1 MRICILSFFFF
12 FSCTALAQGSV
23 VTGEFKQ
30 EYRTINLYGNIR
42 KALFVLEKGNVYLL
56 EDRAYFLKL
65 SPLDAK
71 RLGTSHILLIPL
83 FGDKITYKYDIPIS
97 FEILPIPN
105 APDVYYTKKAF
116 YTDEQGKKITLSYPE
131 ELPLSPMEKI
141 KKGIPI
147 YYQEINNRD
156 DFRDIP
162 QWIETL
168 SSTQKVTIINQKNW
182 EGVSKDGKRVGGSK
196 EYKQERLM
204 SELAQEKL
212 SYIRDFLSSIVPL
225 PEKPTQ
231 EDWRKW
237 WQRFQNYSFPLV
249 KHLPVHIE
257 TFQEFIDSYRLYAL
271 DKETQK
277 VYNLAQGTE
286 YYPVPELLVFDVQ
299 NDKVERGRI
308 YSEKQPDA
316 TAFVT
321 FYAQNDTLYTL
332 NSHFVWAKYVPK
344 RVNDSLFYQQIA
356 RAEVAPVANKSYR
369 KASYQDIEY
378 EIVQAYTTAECMYSL
393 VQKIDT
399 KEFQV
404 MTLDTKTGKIE
415 GKIPLNPLLDNP
427 KKLEHHTQDIAT
439 GATDN
444 FVFQLKTEKGVY
456 FLKCNAT
463 KLLEKTLL
471 GKEFEWG
478 TTYLSWGKKQ
488 YYGDMDANDTFD
500 FYSIASPSQK
510 HSVSSPDDIYDTQ
523 IMEQDE
529 ESVVAFYE
537 YYDGFFSGLKMQRLD
552 KDTHALKGESSLLYQ
567 YFPVEELSS
576 VNTPSCLKA
585 FKINGQWHVFF
596 AKEKRYYW
604 VKVK

>member
-1 MRICILSFFFF
+1 MIRYIILTFFFC
-12 FSCTALAQGSV
+12 CTALAQGSM

-30 EYRTINLYGNIR
+30 EYRTMYLYGNIR

-56 EDRAYFLKL
+56 EDSAYFLKL

-83 FGDKITYKYDIPIS
+83 FGDKITYEYDIPIS

-116 YTDEQGKKITLSYPE
+116 YTDKQGRKITLSYPE

-147 YYQEINNRD
+147 YYEEIDNND

-162 QWIETL
+162 QWIEAL
-168 SSTQKVTIINQKNW
+168 SSKQEVTTIDKIVW
-182 EGVSKDGKRVGGSK
+182 HRVDKDGKKVGGYDEFK
-196 EYKQERLM
+196 EQELM

-212 SYIRDFLSSIVPL
+212 SSLSYFLSNIVPL
-225 PEKPTQ
+225 PENPTQ
-231 EDWRKW
+231 EAWRKW

-249 KHLPVHIE
+249 KHLPAHIE
-257 TFQEFIDSYRLYAL
+257 TFHESIDRYRLYAL

-277 VYNLAQGTE
+277 VYSLDERPQ
-286 YYPVPELLVFDVQ
+286 YYSGQELLVFDVQ

-316 TAFVT
+316 TDFET

-356 RAEVAPVANKSYR
+356 SADVAPEPNKSYR
-369 KASYQDIEY
+369 EVYYQDIEY
-378 EIVQAYTTAECMYSL
+378 EIVQCYTTAKCMYFL
-393 VQKIDT
+393 VQKKDT
-399 KEFQV
+399 NEFQV

-463 KLLEKTLL
+463 KLLEKILL
-471 GKEFEWG
+471 GKKFEWG

-510 HSVSSPDDIYDTQ
+510 HSVSSPDDIYDTR

-552 KDTHALKGESSLLYQ
+552 KDTHALKGKSSLLYQ

-596 AKEKRYYW
+596 AKENRYYW

>member
-1 MRICILSFFFF
+1 MIRYIILTFF
-12 FSCTALAQGSV
+12 FSCTALAQELM

-30 EYRTINLYGNIR
+30 EYRTIDLYDNIR
-42 KALFVLEKGNVYLL
+42 RALFILEKGNVYLP

-65 SPLDAK
+65 RPADAK
-71 RLGTSHILLIPL
+71 RLGTSLILLIPL

-105 APDVYYTKKAF
+105 VPDVYYTKKAF
-116 YTDEQGKKITLSYPE
+116 YTDRGGKKVEISYPE

-147 YYQEINNRD
+147 YYREINNND

-162 QWIETL
+162 QWIEAL
-168 SSTQKVTIINQKNW
+168 SSKQEVTTIGTIVW
-182 EGVSKDGKRVGGSK
+182 HRVDKDGKMVGGSE
-196 EYKQERLM
+196 EYKEQELM
-204 SELAQEKL
+204 SQLAQEKL
-212 SYIRDFLSSIVPL
+212 SSLSYLLKSIVPL
-225 PEKPTQ
+225 PKKPTQ

-237 WQRFQNYSFPLV
+237 WQQFQNYSFPLV
-249 KHLPVHIE
+249 KHLPAHIE
-257 TFQEFIDSYRLYAL
+257 TFQKSIDSYRLYAL

-277 VYNLAQGTE
+277 VYSLHERPQ
-286 YYPVPELLVFDVQ
+286 YYSGQELLVFDVQ
-299 NDKVERGRI
+299 NNKVERGHI
-308 YSEKQPDA
+308 YSKEQPDA
-316 TAFVT
+316 TGFET
-321 FYAQNDTLYTL
+321 FYVQRDTLYTL

-344 RVNDSLFYQQIA
+344 RVNNSLFYQQIA
-356 RAEVAPVANKSYR
+356 SADVVPELNKSYR
-369 KASYQDIEY
+369 KASYRDIKY
-378 EIVQAYTTAECMYSL
+378 HIVQTYTTAECMYSL

-415 GKIPLNPLLDNP
+415 EKILLNPLLDNP
-427 KKLEHHTQDIAT
+427 KQLEHRRQHIAT

-444 FVFQLKTEKGVY
+444 FAFQLKTEKGVY
-456 FLKCNAT
+456 FLKCNAI

-471 GKEFEWG
+471 GKQFEWA
-478 TTYLSWGKKQ
+478 TTYLSWGSKQ
-488 YYGDMDANDTFD
+488 YYGDMDANDTFN
-500 FYSIASPSQK
+500 FYTIATPSK
-510 HSVSSPDDIYDTQ
+510 EHRVSSPDDIYDTR

-552 KDTHALKGESSLLYQ
+552 KDTQALKGESILLYQ
-567 YFPVEELSS
+567 YFPVEEISSENSLS
-576 VNTPSCLKA
+576 TLKA

-596 AKEKRYYW
+596 TKENEYFW

>member
-1 MRICILSFFFF
+1 MIRYIILTFFFC
-12 FSCTALAQGSV
+12 CTALAQGSM

-30 EYRTINLYGNIR
+30 EYRTMYLYRNIR

-56 EDRAYFLKL
+56 KDRAYFLKL

-71 RLGTSHILLIPL
+71 RLGTSLILLIPL

-97 FEILPIPN
+97 FEILPITN
-105 APDVYYTKKAF
+105 APYVYYTKKAF

-147 YYQEINNRD
+147 YYEEINNSD

-162 QWIETL
+162 QWIEAL
-168 SSTQKVTIINQKNW
+168 SSKQKVTTIGIIHW
-182 EGVSKDGKRVGGSK
+182 DGVDKDGKMVGGYDEFK
-196 EYKQERLM
+196 EQELM

-212 SYIRDFLSSIVPL
+212 SSLSYLLKTIVPL
-225 PEKPTQ
+225 PEELTQ
-231 EDWRKW
+231 EALRKW

-332 NSHFVWAKYVPK
+332 NSHFVWAKYIPK

-356 RAEVAPVANKSYR
+356 SADVAPEPNRSYR
-369 KASYQDIEY
+369 YVYYQDIEY
-378 EIVQAYTTAECMYSL
+378 EIVQCYTTAECMYSL

-399 KEFQV
+399 KEYQV

-456 FLKCNAT
+456 FLKCNAI

-471 GKEFEWG
+471 GKEFEWA
-478 TTYLSWGKKQ
+478 TTYLSWGSKQ

-552 KDTHALKGESSLLYQ
+552 KDTHALKGGSILLYQ
-567 YFPVEELSS
+567 YFPVEEMSSENSLSI
-576 VNTPSCLKA
+576 LKA

-596 AKEKRYYW
+596 TKENEYFW

>member
-12 FSCTALAQGSV
+12 FCCTALAQGSV

-30 EYRTINLYGNIR
+30 NYRTLNLYGNIR

-116 YTDEQGKKITLSYPE
+116 YTNEQGKKITLSYPE

-147 YYQEINNRD
+147 YYEEINNND

-162 QWIETL
+162 QWIEAL
-168 SSTQKVTIINQKNW
+168 SSKQEVTTIGTIVW
-182 EGVSKDGKRVGGSK
+182 HGVDKDGKNVGGYDEFK
-196 EYKQERLM
+196 EQELM

-212 SYIRDFLSSIVPL
+212 SSLSHFLKTIVPL
-225 PEKPTQ
+225 PKKPTQ

-237 WQRFQNYSFPLV
+237 WQQFQNYSFPLV
-249 KHLPVHIE
+249 KHLPAHIE
-257 TFQEFIDSYRLYAL
+257 TFQKSIDGYRLYAL

-277 VYNLAQGTE
+277 VYSLDERPQ
-286 YYPVPELLVFDVQ
+286 YYSGQELLVFDVQ

-308 YSEKQPDA
+308 YSKEQPDA
-316 TAFVT
+316 TGFET
-321 FYAQNDTLYTL
+321 FYAQRDTLYTL

-356 RAEVAPVANKSYR
+356 SADVVPELNKSYR
-369 KASYQDIEY
+369 KASYRDIKY
-378 EIVQAYTTAECMYSL
+378 HIVQTYTTAECMYML
-393 VQKIDT
+393 IQKEDT
-399 KEFQV
+399 KEYQV

-415 GKIPLNPLLDNP
+415 GKILLNPLLDNP
-427 KKLEHHTQDIAT
+427 KQLEHHRQHIAT

-444 FVFQLKTEKGVY
+444 FAFQMKTEKGVY

-471 GKEFEWG
+471 GKEFEWA
-478 TTYLSWGKKQ
+478 TTYLSWGSKQ

-500 FYSIASPSQK
+500 FYTIATPSK
-510 HSVSSPDDIYDTQ
+510 GHRVSSPDDIYDTR

-552 KDTHALKGESSLLYQ
+552 KDTHALKGKSSLLYQ

-576 VNTPSCLKA
+576 ENTPSCLKA

-596 AKEKRYYW
+596 TKEDEYFW

>member
-12 FSCTALAQGSV
+12 FSCTALAQGRV
-23 VTGEFKQ
+23 VTGEFKP

-42 KALFVLEKGNVYLL
+42 KALFVLEKGNVYFL
-56 EDRAYFLKL
+56 ENSAYFLKL
-65 SPLDAK
+65 TPLDAK
-71 RLGTSHILLIPL
+71 RLGTSLILLIPL

-105 APDVYYTKKAF
+105 VPDVYYTKKAF

-308 YSEKQPDA
+308 YSEEQPDA

-332 NSHFVWAKYVPK
+332 NSHFVWAKYIPK

-356 RAEVAPVANKSYR
+356 SADVAPEPNRSYR
-369 KASYQDIEY
+369 YVYYQDIEY
-378 EIVQAYTTAECMYSL
+378 EIVQCYTTAECMYFL
-393 VQKIDT
+393 VQKKDT
-399 KEFQV
+399 NEFQV

-510 HSVSSPDDIYDTQ
+510 HSVSSPDDIYDTR

-552 KDTHALKGESSLLYQ
+552 KDTHALKGKSSLLYQ

>member
-1 MRICILSFFFF
+1 MIRYIILTFF

-23 VTGEFKQ
+23 VTGEFKP

-42 KALFVLEKGNVYLL
+42 KALFVLEKGNVYFL
-56 EDRAYFLKL
+56 ENSAYFLKL
-65 SPLDAK
+65 TPLDAK
-71 RLGTSHILLIPL
+71 RLGTSLILLIPL

-97 FEILPIPN
+97 FEILPITN
-105 APDVYYTKKAF
+105 APYVYYTKKAF

-147 YYQEINNRD
+147 YYQEINNSD

-162 QWIETL
+162 QWIEAL
-168 SSTQKVTIINQKNW
+168 SNKQKVTIINQKNW

-231 EDWRKW
+231 EAWRKW

-332 NSHFVWAKYVPK
+332 NSHFVWAKYIPK

-356 RAEVAPVANKSYR
+356 SADVAPEPNRSYR
-369 KASYQDIEY
+369 EVYYQDIEY
-378 EIVQAYTTAECMYSL
+378 EIVQCYTTAECMYFL
-393 VQKIDT
+393 VQKKDT
-399 KEFQV
+399 NEFQV

-456 FLKCNAT
+456 FLKYNAT

-471 GKEFEWG
+471 GKEFEWA
-478 TTYLSWGKKQ
+478 TTYLSWGSKQ
-488 YYGDMDANDTFD
+488 YYGDMDANDTFN
-500 FYSIASPSQK
+500 FYTIATPSK
-510 HSVSSPDDIYDTQ
+510 EHRVSSPDDIYDTR

-552 KDTHALKGESSLLYQ
+552 KDTHALKGKSSLLYQ

>member
-1 MRICILSFFFF
+1 MIRYIILTFF

-23 VTGEFKQ
+23 VTGEFKP

-42 KALFVLEKGNVYLL
+42 KALFVLEKGNVYFL

-71 RLGTSHILLIPL
+71 RLGTSLILLIPL

-97 FEILPIPN
+97 FEILPITN
-105 APDVYYTKKAF
+105 APYVYYTKKAF

-147 YYQEINNRD
+147 YYQEINNSD

-162 QWIETL
+162 QWIEAL
-168 SSTQKVTIINQKNW
+168 SNKQKVTIINQKNW

-231 EDWRKW
+231 EAWRKW

-332 NSHFVWAKYVPK
+332 NSNFVWAKYVPK

-415 GKIPLNPLLDNP
+415 GKILLNPLLDNP
-427 KKLEHHTQDIAT
+427 KQLEHHIQDIAT

-456 FLKCNAT
+456 FLKCNAI

-471 GKEFEWG
+471 GKEFEWA
-478 TTYLSWGKKQ
+478 TTYLSWGSKQ

-510 HSVSSPDDIYDTQ
+510 HSVSSPDDIYDTR

-552 KDTHALKGESSLLYQ
+552 KDTQALKGESILLYQ
-567 YFPVEELSS
+567 YFPVEEMSS
-576 VNTPSCLKA
+576 ENTSSCLKA

-596 AKEKRYYW
+596 TKEDEYFW

>member
-1 MRICILSFFFF
+1 MIRYIILTFFFC
-12 FSCTALAQGSV
+12 CTALAQELM

-30 EYRTINLYGNIR
+30 EYRTINLYDNIR
-42 KALFVLEKGNVYLL
+42 RALFILEKGNVYLP

-83 FGDKITYKYDIPIS
+83 FGEKITHKYDIPIS

-116 YTDEQGKKITLSYPE
+116 YTDRGGKKVEISYPE

-147 YYQEINNRD
+147 YYQEINNSD

-162 QWIETL
+162 QWIEAL
-168 SSTQKVTIINQKNW
+168 SNKQEVTTIGIMHW
-182 EGVSKDGKRVGGSK
+182 DGVDKDGKMVGGSK
-196 EYKQERLM
+196 EFKEQELM

-212 SYIRDFLSSIVPL
+212 SSLSYLLKSIVPL
-225 PEKPTQ
+225 PEEPTQ

-237 WQRFQNYSFPLV
+237 WQQFQNYSFPLV
-249 KHLPVHIE
+249 KNLPAHIE
-257 TFQEFIDSYRLYAL
+257 SFQKSIDSYRLYAL

-277 VYNLAQGTE
+277 VYSLDERPQ
-286 YYPVPELLVFDVQ
+286 YYSGQELLVFDTQ
-299 NDKVERGRI
+299 NDKVVHGRI
-308 YSEKQPDA
+308 YSKEQPDA
-316 TAFVT
+316 TDFET

-332 NSHFVWAKYVPK
+332 NSNFVWAKYVPK

-356 RAEVAPVANKSYR
+356 SADVVPEPNRSYR
-369 KASYQDIEY
+369 KASYQEIEY
-378 EIVQAYTTAECMYSL
+378 KIVESYTTAECMYSL

-399 KEFQV
+399 KEYQV

-415 GKIPLNPLLDNP
+415 GKIPLNPLLGYP
-427 KKLEHHTQDIAT
+427 QKLEYFNGYIAT

-444 FVFQLKTEKGVY
+444 FAFQMKTEKGVY

-471 GKEFEWG
+471 GKEFEWA
-478 TTYLSWGKKQ
+478 TTYLSWGSKQ
-488 YYGDMDANDTFD
+488 YYGDMDANDTFN
-500 FYSIASPSQK
+500 FYTIATPSK
-510 HSVSSPDDIYDTQ
+510 EHRVSSPDDIYDTR

-552 KDTHALKGESSLLYQ
+552 KDTQALKGKSSLLYQ
-567 YFPVEELSS
+567 YFPVEEMSSENSLS
-576 VNTPSCLKA
+576 TLKA

-596 AKEKRYYW
+596 TKEDEYFW

>member
-1 MRICILSFFFF
+1 MIRYIILTFFFC
-12 FSCTALAQGSV
+12 CTALAQELM

-147 YYQEINNRD
+147 YYEEINNSD

-162 QWIETL
+162 QWIEAL
-168 SSTQKVTIINQKNW
+168 SSKQKVTTIGIMHW
-182 EGVSKDGKRVGGSK
+182 DGVDKDGKMVGGYDEFK
-196 EYKQERLM
+196 EQELM

-212 SYIRDFLSSIVPL
+212 SSLSYFLSNIVPL
-225 PEKPTQ
+225 PENPTQ
-231 EDWRKW
+231 EAWRKW

-249 KHLPVHIE
+249 KHLPAHIE
-257 TFQEFIDSYRLYAL
+257 TFQKSIDGYRLYAL

-277 VYNLAQGTE
+277 VYSLDERPQ
-286 YYPVPELLVFDVQ
+286 YYSGQELLVFDVQ

-308 YSEKQPDA
+308 YSKEQPDA
-316 TAFVT
+316 TGFET

-356 RAEVAPVANKSYR
+356 SADVVPEPNRSYR
-369 KASYQDIEY
+369 KASYQEIEY
-378 EIVQAYTTAECMYSL
+378 KIVESYTTAECMYSL

-415 GKIPLNPLLDNP
+415 GKIPLNPLLGYP
-427 KKLEHHTQDIAT
+427 QKLEYFNGYIAT

-444 FVFQLKTEKGVY
+444 FAFQMKTEKGVY
-456 FLKCNAT
+456 FLKCNAI

-471 GKEFEWG
+471 GKEFEWA
-478 TTYLSWGKKQ
+478 TTYLSWGSKQ
-488 YYGDMDANDTFD
+488 YYGDMDANDTFN
-500 FYSIASPSQK
+500 FYTIATPSK
-510 HSVSSPDDIYDTQ
+510 EHRVSSPDDIYDTR

-552 KDTHALKGESSLLYQ
+552 KDTQALKGESILLYQ
-567 YFPVEELSS
+567 YFPVEEMSS
-576 VNTPSCLKA
+576 ENTPSCLKA

-596 AKEKRYYW
+596 AKEKEYYW

>member
-1 MRICILSFFFF
+1 MIRYIIWTFF
-12 FSCTALAQGSV
+12 FSCTALAQGNV
-23 VTGEFKQ
+23 VTGEFKP

-42 KALFVLEKGNVYLL
+42 RALFVLEKGNVYFL
-56 EDRAYFLKL
+56 ENSAYFLKL

-97 FEILPIPN
+97 FEILPITN
-105 APDVYYTKKAF
+105 APYVYYTKKAF
-116 YTDEQGKKITLSYPE
+116 YTDEQGRKITLSYPE

-182 EGVSKDGKRVGGSK
+182 EGISKDGKRVGGSK

-204 SELAQEKL
+204 SELAQERL

-356 RAEVAPVANKSYR
+356 SADVAPEPNRSYR
-369 KASYQDIEY
+369 YVYYQDIEY
-378 EIVQAYTTAECMYSL
+378 EIVQCYTTAECMYFL
-393 VQKIDT
+393 VQKKDT
-399 KEFQV
+399 NEFQV

-427 KKLEHHTQDIAT
+427 KQLEHHTQDIAT

-471 GKEFEWG
+471 GKQFEWA

-510 HSVSSPDDIYDTQ
+510 HSVSSPDDIYDTR

-576 VNTPSCLKA
+576 INTPSCLKA

-596 AKEKRYYW
+596 AKEKGYYW

>member
-1 MRICILSFFFF
+1 MIRYIILTFFFC
-12 FSCTALAQGSV
+12 CTALAQELM

-30 EYRTINLYGNIR
+30 EYRTINLYDNIR
-42 KALFVLEKGNVYLL
+42 RALFILEKGNVYLP

-65 SPLDAK
+65 RPADAK

-83 FGDKITYKYDIPIS
+83 FGEKITHKYDIPIS

-116 YTDEQGKKITLSYPE
+116 YTDRGGKKVEISYPE

-147 YYQEINNRD
+147 YYQEINNSD

-162 QWIETL
+162 QWIEAL
-168 SSTQKVTIINQKNW
+168 SNKQEVTTIGIMHW
-182 EGVSKDGKRVGGSK
+182 DGVDKDGKMVGGSK
-196 EYKQERLM
+196 EFKEQELM

-212 SYIRDFLSSIVPL
+212 SSLSYLLKSIVPL
-225 PEKPTQ
+225 PKKPTQ

-237 WQRFQNYSFPLV
+237 WQRFQKQPYPMLQN
-249 KHLPVHIE
+249 LPVHIE
-257 TFQEFIDSYRLYAL
+257 NFEKDIVDYRLYAL
-271 DKETQK
+271 DKDTQK
-277 VYNLAQGTE
+277 VYSLHQNSSHGKEQ
-286 YYPVPELLVFDVQ
+286 LLVFDTQ
-299 NDKVERGRI
+299 NDKVVHGRI
-308 YSEKQPDA
+308 YSKEQPDA
-316 TAFVT
+316 TDFET

-332 NSHFVWAKYVPK
+332 NSNFVWAKYVPK

-356 RAEVAPVANKSYR
+356 SADVVPEPNRSYR
-369 KASYQDIEY
+369 KASYQEIEY
-378 EIVQAYTTAECMYSL
+378 KIVESYTTAECMYSL

-399 KEFQV
+399 KEYQV

-415 GKIPLNPLLDNP
+415 AKIPLNPLLGHP
-427 KKLEHHTQDIAT
+427 KQLEHRTQHIAI

-444 FVFQLKTEKGVY
+444 FAFQLKTEKGVY

-471 GKEFEWG
+471 GKEFEWA

-510 HSVSSPDDIYDTQ
+510 HSISSPDDIYDTR

-529 ESVVAFYE
+529 DAIVAFYE
-537 YYDGFFSGLKMQRLD
+537 YYDGFFRGLKMQRLD
-552 KDTHALKGESSLLYQ
+552 KNTQALKGESILLYQ
-567 YFPVEELSS
+567 YFPVEEMSSENSLS
-576 VNTPSCLKA
+576 TLKA

-596 AKEKRYYW
+596 TKEDEYFW

>member
-1 MRICILSFFFF
+1 MRICILSFFFI
-12 FSCTALAQGSV
+12 FSCTALAQGSM

-30 EYRTINLYGNIR
+30 EYRTMYLYGNIR
-42 KALFVLEKGNVYLL
+42 KALFVLEKGNVYFL
-56 EDRAYFLKL
+56 ENSAYFLKL
-65 SPLDAK
+65 TPLDAK
-71 RLGTSHILLIPL
+71 RLGTSLILLIPL

-97 FEILPIPN
+97 FEILPITN
-105 APDVYYTKKAF
+105 APYVYYTKKAF

-156 DFRDIP
+156 DFRDTP

-356 RAEVAPVANKSYR
+356 SADVAPEPNRSYR
-369 KASYQDIEY
+369 EVYYQDIEY
-378 EIVQAYTTAECMYSL
+378 EIVQCYTTAKCMYFL
-393 VQKIDT
+393 VQKKDT
-399 KEFQV
+399 NEFQV

-463 KLLEKTLL
+463 KLLEKILL
-471 GKEFEWG
+471 GKKFEWG

-510 HSVSSPDDIYDTQ
+510 HSVSSPDDIYDTR

-552 KDTHALKGESSLLYQ
+552 KDTHALKGKSSLLYQ

-596 AKEKRYYW
+596 AKEKGYYW

>member
-23 VTGEFKQ
+23 VTGEFKP
-30 EYRTINLYGNIR
+30 EYRTINLYDNIR

-56 EDRAYFLKL
+56 EDSAYFLKL

-83 FGDKITYKYDIPIS
+83 FGDEITYKYDIPIS
-97 FEILPIPN
+97 FEIHPIPN

-131 ELPLSPMEKI
+131 ELLLSPMEKI
-141 KKGIPI
+141 KKGKPV
-147 YYQEINNRD
+147 YYREIKNSD

-162 QWIETL
+162 QWIEAL
-168 SSTQKVTIINQKNW
+168 SSTQKVTIIAEMCWDGVDNQGNPT
-182 EGVSKDGKRVGGSK
+182 GGIKKFK
-196 EYKQERLM
+196 EQELM
-204 SELAQEKL
+204 STLAKEKL
-212 SYIRDFLSSIVPL
+212 SSLSYFLEGIIPL
-225 PEKPTQ
+225 PYEPTQ
-231 EDWRKW
+231 EDWRQW
-237 WQRFQNYSFPLV
+237 WQQFQNYSFPLV
-249 KHLPVHIE
+249 KHLPAHIE
-257 TFQEFIDSYRLYAL
+257 TFQKSIDSYRLYAL

-277 VYNLAQGTE
+277 VYSLDERPQ
-286 YYPVPELLVFDVQ
+286 YYSGQELLVFDVQ
-299 NDKVERGRI
+299 NNKVERGHI
-308 YSEKQPDA
+308 YSKEQPDA
-316 TAFVT
+316 TGFET
-321 FYAQNDTLYTL
+321 FYAQRDTLYTL
-332 NSHFVWAKYVPK
+332 NSNFVWAKYVPK

-356 RAEVAPVANKSYR
+356 SADVVPEPNKSYR
-369 KASYQDIEY
+369 KASYRDIKY
-378 EIVQAYTTAECMYSL
+378 HIVQTYTTAECMYML
-393 VQKIDT
+393 IQKEDT
-399 KEFQV
+399 KDYQV

-427 KKLEHHTQDIAT
+427 KQLEHHRQHIAT

-444 FVFQLKTEKGVY
+444 FAFQMKTEKGVY
-456 FLKCNAT
+456 FLKCNAI

-471 GKEFEWG
+471 GKEFEWA
-478 TTYLSWGKKQ
+478 TTYLSWGSKQ

-500 FYSIASPSQK
+500 FYTIATPSQK
-510 HSVSSPDDIYDTQ
+510 HSVSSPDDIYDTR

-537 YYDGFFSGLKMQRLD
+537 YYDGFFRGLKMQRLD
-552 KDTHALKGESSLLYQ
+552 KDTQALKGESILLYQ
-567 YFPVEELSS
+567 YFPVEEMSS
-576 VNTPSCLKA
+576 ENTSSCLKA

-596 AKEKRYYW
+596 TKEDEYFW

>member
-1 MRICILSFFFF
+1 MIRYIILTFFFC
-12 FSCTALAQGSV
+12 CTALAQGSM

-30 EYRTINLYGNIR
+30 EYRTMYLYRNIR

-56 EDRAYFLKL
+56 KDRAYFLKL

-116 YTDEQGKKITLSYPE
+116 YTNEQGKKITLSYPE

-147 YYQEINNRD
+147 YYEEIDNND

-162 QWIETL
+162 QWIEAL
-168 SSTQKVTIINQKNW
+168 SSKQEVTTIEIMHW
-182 EGVSKDGKRVGGSK
+182 DGMDKDGKRVGGSK
-196 EYKQERLM
+196 EFKEQELM
-204 SELAQEKL
+204 SKLAQERL

-249 KHLPVHIE
+249 KHLPAHIE
-257 TFQEFIDSYRLYAL
+257 TFQKSIDGYRLYAL

-277 VYNLAQGTE
+277 VYILHERPE
-286 YYPVPELLVFDVQ
+286 YYSGQELLVFDVQ

-308 YSEKQPDA
+308 YSKKQPNA
-316 TAFVT
+316 TGFET
-321 FYAQNDTLYTL
+321 FYAENDTLYTL

-356 RAEVAPVANKSYR
+356 SADVVPEPNRSYR
-369 KASYQDIEY
+369 KVYYQDIEY
-378 EIVQAYTTAECMYSL
+378 EIVQCYTTAKCMYSL

-399 KEFQV
+399 EEFQV

-427 KKLEHHTQDIAT
+427 KQLEHRRQHIAT

-471 GKEFEWG
+471 GKEFEWA

-500 FYSIASPSQK
+500 FYTIASPSQK
-510 HSVSSPDDIYDTQ
+510 HSVSSPDDIYDTR

-537 YYDGFFSGLKMQRLD
+537 YYDGFLSGLKMQRLD
-552 KDTHALKGESSLLYQ
+552 KDTHALKGESILLYQ
-567 YFPVEELSS
+567 YFPVKDISSGNSLS
-576 VNTPSCLKA
+576 TLKA
-585 FKINGQWHVFF
+585 FKIDGQWHVFF
-596 AKEKRYYW
+596 TKEDEYFW

>member
-1 MRICILSFFFF
+1 MRICILSFFFI

-30 EYRTINLYGNIR
+30 NYRTLNLYGNIR

-162 QWIETL
+162 QWIEAL
-168 SSTQKVTIINQKNW
+168 SSKQEVTTIGIMHW
-182 EGVSKDGKRVGGSK
+182 DGVDKDGKKVGGSE
-196 EYKQERLM
+196 EYKEQELM
-204 SELAQEKL
+204 SQLAQEKL
-212 SYIRDFLSSIVPL
+212 SSLSYLLGGIVFL

-237 WQRFQNYSFPLV
+237 WQQFQNYSFPLV
-249 KHLPVHIE
+249 KNLPAHIE
-257 TFQEFIDSYRLYAL
+257 TFQESIDSYRLYAL

-356 RAEVAPVANKSYR
+356 SADVAPEPNRSYR
-369 KASYQDIEY
+369 EVYYQDIEY
-378 EIVQAYTTAECMYSL
+378 EIVQCYTTAKCMYFL
-393 VQKIDT
+393 VQKKDT
-399 KEFQV
+399 NEFQV
-404 MTLDTKTGKIE
+404 MTLDTKIGKIE

-463 KLLEKTLL
+463 KLLEKILL
-471 GKEFEWG
+471 GKKFEWG

-510 HSVSSPDDIYDTQ
+510 HSVSSPDDIYDTR
-523 IMEQDE
+523 IMEQDK

-552 KDTHALKGESSLLYQ
+552 KDTHALKGKSSLLYQ

-596 AKEKRYYW
+596 AKENEYFW

>member
-1 MRICILSFFFF
+1 MIRYIILTFF
-12 FSCTALAQGSV
+12 FSCTALAQELM
-23 VTGEFKQ
+23 VTGEFKP

-42 KALFVLEKGNVYLL
+42 KALFVLEKGNVYFL
-56 EDRAYFLKL
+56 ENSAYFLKL
-65 SPLDAK
+65 TPLDAK
-71 RLGTSHILLIPL
+71 RLGTSLILLIPL

-105 APDVYYTKKAF
+105 APYVYYTKKAF

-147 YYQEINNRD
+147 YYQEINNSD

-162 QWIETL
+162 QWIEAL
-168 SSTQKVTIINQKNW
+168 SNKQKVTIINQKNW

-231 EDWRKW
+231 EAWRKW

-316 TAFVT
+316 TGFET

-356 RAEVAPVANKSYR
+356 SADVAPEPNRSYR
-369 KASYQDIEY
+369 WVYYQDIEY
-378 EIVQAYTTAECMYSL
+378 EIVQCYTTAECMYML
-393 VQKIDT
+393 IQKEDS

-510 HSVSSPDDIYDTQ
+510 HSVSSPDDIYDTR

-529 ESVVAFYE
+529 DAIVAFYE

-596 AKEKRYYW
+596 AKEKGYYW

>member
-1 MRICILSFFFF
+1 MIRYIILTFF
-12 FSCTALAQGSV
+12 FSCTALAQGNV
-23 VTGEFKQ
+23 VTGEFKR
-30 EYRTINLYGNIR
+30 EYRTINLYDNIR
-42 KALFVLEKGNVYLL
+42 RALFVLEKGNVYLP
-56 EDRAYFLKL
+56 EDRADFLKL

-83 FGDKITYKYDIPIS
+83 FGDKITYKYDVPIS

-116 YTDEQGKKITLSYPE
+116 YTDKQGKKITLSYPE
-131 ELPLSPMEKI
+131 ELPLSTMEKI

-147 YYQEINNRD
+147 YYQEINNSD

-162 QWIETL
+162 QWIEAL
-168 SSTQKVTIINQKNW
+168 SSKQKVTTIGTIYW
-182 EGVSKDGKRVGGSK
+182 HGVDKDGKGVGGSDEFK
-196 EYKQERLM
+196 GQELM

-212 SYIRDFLSSIVPL
+212 SSLSYLLKSIVPL
-225 PEKPTQ
+225 PEEPSQ

-237 WQRFQNYSFPLV
+237 WQRFQKQPYPMLQN
-249 KHLPVHIE
+249 LPVHIE
-257 TFQEFIDSYRLYAL
+257 NFEKDIVDYRLYAL
-271 DKETQK
+271 DKDTQK
-277 VYNLAQGTE
+277 VYSLHQNSSHGKEQ
-286 YYPVPELLVFDVQ
+286 LLVFDTQ
-299 NDKVERGRI
+299 NDKVVHGRI
-308 YSEKQPDA
+308 YSKEQPDA

-356 RAEVAPVANKSYR
+356 SADVAPEPNRSYR
-369 KASYQDIEY
+369 YVYYQDIEY
-378 EIVQAYTTAECMYSL
+378 EIVQCYTTAECMYFL
-393 VQKIDT
+393 VQKKDT
-399 KEFQV
+399 NEFQV

-444 FVFQLKTEKGVY
+444 FVFYMKTEKGVY

-471 GKEFEWG
+471 GKQFEWA
-478 TTYLSWGKKQ
+478 TTYLSWGSKQ

-510 HSVSSPDDIYDTQ
+510 HSVSSPDDIYDTR

-596 AKEKRYYW
+596 AKEKGYYW

>member
-1 MRICILSFFFF
+1 MRICVLSFFFI

-23 VTGEFKQ
+23 VTGEFKP

-116 YTDEQGKKITLSYPE
+116 YTDKQGKKITLSYPE

-162 QWIETL
+162 QWIEAL
-168 SSTQKVTIINQKNW
+168 SSKQKVTTIGIMHW
-182 EGVSKDGKRVGGSK
+182 DGVDKDGKMVGGSE
-196 EYKQERLM
+196 EYKEQELM
-204 SELAQEKL
+204 SQLAQEKL
-212 SYIRDFLSSIVPL
+212 SSLSYLLGGIVFL

-237 WQRFQNYSFPLV
+237 WQQFQNYSFPLV
-249 KHLPVHIE
+249 KHLPAHIE
-257 TFQEFIDSYRLYAL
+257 TFQKSIDGYRLYAL

-277 VYNLAQGTE
+277 VYSLDERPQ
-286 YYPVPELLVFDVQ
+286 YYSGQELLVFDVQ

-316 TAFVT
+316 TGFET

-356 RAEVAPVANKSYR
+356 SADVAPEPNKSYR
-369 KASYQDIEY
+369 EVYYQDIEY
-378 EIVQAYTTAECMYSL
+378 EIVQCYTTAECMYML
-393 VQKIDT
+393 IQKEDS
-399 KEFQV
+399 KEYQV

-427 KKLEHHTQDIAT
+427 KQLEHHRQHIAT
-439 GATDN
+439 GATDD
-444 FVFQLKTEKGVY
+444 FVFQLETEKGVY

-463 KLLEKTLL
+463 KLLEKTFL
-471 GKEFEWG
+471 GKEFGWG

-488 YYGDMDANDTFD
+488 YYGDTDANYTFD

-510 HSVSSPDDIYDTQ
+510 HSVSSPDEIYETR

-529 ESVVAFYE
+529 DAIVAFYE
-537 YYDGFFSGLKMQRLD
+537 YYDDFFSGLKMQRLD
-552 KDTHALKGESSLLYQ
+552 KDTQALKGGSIWLYQ
-567 YFPVEELSS
+567 YSPVEAISSENSLS
-576 VNTPSCLKA
+576 TLKA

-596 AKEKRYYW
+596 TKENEYFW

>member
-1 MRICILSFFFF
+1 MIRYIILTFF

-30 EYRTINLYGNIR
+30 NYRTLNLYGNIR

-97 FEILPIPN
+97 FEILPITN
-105 APDVYYTKKAF
+105 APYVYYTKKAF

-147 YYQEINNRD
+147 YYQEINNSD

-162 QWIETL
+162 QWIEAL
-168 SSTQKVTIINQKNW
+168 SNKQKVTIINQKNW

-231 EDWRKW
+231 EAWRKW

-356 RAEVAPVANKSYR
+356 SADVAPEPNRSYR
-369 KASYQDIEY
+369 EVYYQDIEY
-378 EIVQAYTTAECMYSL
+378 EIVQCYTTAKCMYFL
-393 VQKIDT
+393 VQKKDT
-399 KEFQV
+399 NEFQV

-456 FLKCNAT
+456 FLKYNAT

-471 GKEFEWG
+471 GKEFEWA
-478 TTYLSWGKKQ
+478 TTYLSWGSKQ
-488 YYGDMDANDTFD
+488 YYGDMDANDTFN
-500 FYSIASPSQK
+500 FYTIATPSK
-510 HSVSSPDDIYDTQ
+510 EHRVSSPDDIYDTR

-552 KDTHALKGESSLLYQ
+552 KDTHALKGKSSLLYQ

>member
-1 MRICILSFFFF
+1 M
-12 FSCTALAQGSV
+12 
-23 VTGEFKQ
+23 
-30 EYRTINLYGNIR
+30 
-42 KALFVLEKGNVYLL
+42 
-56 EDRAYFLKL
+56 
-65 SPLDAK
+65 
-71 RLGTSHILLIPL
+71 GTSHILLIPL

-116 YTDEQGKKITLSYPE
+116 YTDRGGKKVEISYPE

-162 QWIETL
+162 QWIEAL
-168 SSTQKVTIINQKNW
+168 SSKQKVTTIGIMHW
-182 EGVSKDGKRVGGSK
+182 DGVDKDGKMVGGSE
-196 EYKQERLM
+196 EYKEQELM

-212 SYIRDFLSSIVPL
+212 SSLSYFLSSIVPL

-237 WQRFQNYSFPLV
+237 WQQFQNYSFPLV
-249 KHLPVHIE
+249 KNLPAHIE
-257 TFQEFIDSYRLYAL
+257 TFQESIDSYRLYAL

-277 VYNLAQGTE
+277 VYNLAKGTE
-286 YYPVPELLVFDVQ
+286 YYPGQELLVFDVQ

-356 RAEVAPVANKSYR
+356 SADVAPEPNRSYR
-369 KASYQDIEY
+369 EVYYQDIEY
-378 EIVQAYTTAECMYSL
+378 EIVQCYTTAKCMYFL
-393 VQKIDT
+393 VQKKDT
-399 KEFQV
+399 NEFQV

-415 GKIPLNPLLDNP
+415 GKVPLNPLLDNP

-463 KLLEKTLL
+463 KLLEKILL
-471 GKEFEWG
+471 GKKFEWG

-510 HSVSSPDDIYDTQ
+510 HSVSSPDDIYDTR

-552 KDTHALKGESSLLYQ
+552 KDTHALKGKSSLLYQ
-567 YFPVEELSS
+567 YFPVEEISS

>member
-42 KALFVLEKGNVYLL
+42 KALFVLEKGNVYFL

-71 RLGTSHILLIPL
+71 RLGTSLILLIPL

-147 YYQEINNRD
+147 YYEEINNND

-162 QWIETL
+162 QWIEAL
-168 SSTQKVTIINQKNW
+168 SSKQKVTTIGTIVW
-182 EGVSKDGKRVGGSK
+182 DGVDKDGKMVGGYDEFK
-196 EYKQERLM
+196 EQELM

-212 SYIRDFLSSIVPL
+212 SSLSYLLKTIVPL
-225 PEKPTQ
+225 PEELTQ
-231 EDWRKW
+231 EAWRKW

-249 KHLPVHIE
+249 KHLPAHIE

-308 YSEKQPDA
+308 YSEEQPDA

-332 NSHFVWAKYVPK
+332 NSHFVWAKYIPK

-356 RAEVAPVANKSYR
+356 SADVAPEPNRSYR
-369 KASYQDIEY
+369 YVYYQDIEY
-378 EIVQAYTTAECMYSL
+378 EIVQCYTTAECMYFL
-393 VQKIDT
+393 VQKKDT
-399 KEFQV
+399 NEFQV

-471 GKEFEWG
+471 GKEFERG

>member
-1 MRICILSFFFF
+1 MIRYIILTFFFC
-12 FSCTALAQGSV
+12 CTALAQELM

-30 EYRTINLYGNIR
+30 EYRTINLYDNIR
-42 KALFVLEKGNVYLL
+42 RALFVLEKGNVYFL

-116 YTDEQGKKITLSYPE
+116 YTNEQGKKITLSYPE

-147 YYQEINNRD
+147 YYREINNND

-162 QWIETL
+162 QWIEAL
-168 SSTQKVTIINQKNW
+168 SSKQEVTTIEIMHW
-182 EGVSKDGKRVGGSK
+182 DGMDKDGKRVGGSK
-196 EYKQERLM
+196 EFKEQELM
-204 SELAQEKL
+204 SKLAQERL

-231 EDWRKW
+231 EAWRKW

-249 KHLPVHIE
+249 KHLPAHIE
-257 TFQEFIDSYRLYAL
+257 TFQKSIDGYRLYAL

-277 VYNLAQGTE
+277 VYSLDERPQ
-286 YYPVPELLVFDVQ
+286 YYSGQELLVFDVQ

-308 YSEKQPDA
+308 YSKEQPDA
-316 TAFVT
+316 TGFET
-321 FYAQNDTLYTL
+321 FYAQRDTLYTL

-356 RAEVAPVANKSYR
+356 SADVVPKLNKSYR
-369 KASYQDIEY
+369 KASYRDIKY
-378 EIVQAYTTAECMYSL
+378 HIVQTYTTAECMYML
-393 VQKIDT
+393 IQKEDT
-399 KEFQV
+399 NEYQV

-415 GKIPLNPLLDNP
+415 GKILLNPLLDNP
-427 KKLEHHTQDIAT
+427 KQLEYHSQDIAI

-471 GKEFEWG
+471 GKEFEWA
-478 TTYLSWGKKQ
+478 TTYLSWGSKQ

-500 FYSIASPSQK
+500 FYTIATPSK
-510 HSVSSPDDIYDTQ
+510 GHRVSSPDDIHDTR

-552 KDTHALKGESSLLYQ
+552 KDTHALKGKSSLLYQ

-576 VNTPSCLKA
+576 ENTPSCLKA
-585 FKINGQWHVFF
+585 FKIDGQWHVFF
-596 AKEKRYYW
+596 TKEDEYFW

>member
-1 MRICILSFFFF
+1 MIRYIILTFF
-12 FSCTALAQGSV
+12 FSCTALAQELM
-23 VTGEFKQ
+23 VTGEFKH
-30 EYRTINLYGNIR
+30 EYRTIDLYDNIR
-42 KALFVLEKGNVYLL
+42 RALFILEKGNVYLP

-65 SPLDAK
+65 RPADAK

-116 YTDEQGKKITLSYPE
+116 YTDRGGKKVEISYPE

-237 WQRFQNYSFPLV
+237 WQQFQNYSFPLV

-344 RVNDSLFYQQIA
+344 RVNDSLFYQQIVSA
-356 RAEVAPVANKSYR
+356 DVAPEPNRSYR
-369 KASYQDIEY
+369 EVYYQDIEY
-378 EIVQAYTTAECMYSL
+378 EIVQCYTTAKCMYFL
-393 VQKIDT
+393 VQKKDT
-399 KEFQV
+399 NEFQV

-444 FVFQLKTEKGVY
+444 FVFQLKTEKGGY

-463 KLLEKTLL
+463 KLLEKILL
-471 GKEFEWG
+471 GKKFEWG

-510 HSVSSPDDIYDTQ
+510 HSVSSPDDIYDTR

-552 KDTHALKGESSLLYQ
+552 KDTHALKGKSSLLYQ

>member
-42 KALFVLEKGNVYLL
+42 KALFVLEKGNVYFL

-71 RLGTSHILLIPL
+71 RLGTSLILLIPL

-147 YYQEINNRD
+147 YYEEINNND

-162 QWIETL
+162 QWIEAL
-168 SSTQKVTIINQKNW
+168 SSKQKVTTIGTIVW
-182 EGVSKDGKRVGGSK
+182 DGVDKDGKMVGGYDEFK
-196 EYKQERLM
+196 EQELM

-212 SYIRDFLSSIVPL
+212 SSLSYLLKTIVPL
-225 PEKPTQ
+225 PEELTQ
-231 EDWRKW
+231 EALRKW

-249 KHLPVHIE
+249 KHLPAHIE
-257 TFQEFIDSYRLYAL
+257 SFQKSVDSYRLYAL

-308 YSEKQPDA
+308 YSEEQPDA

-332 NSHFVWAKYVPK
+332 NSHFVWAKYIPK

-356 RAEVAPVANKSYR
+356 SADVAPEPNRSYR
-369 KASYQDIEY
+369 YVYYQDIEY
-378 EIVQAYTTAECMYSL
+378 EIVQCYTTAECMYFL
-393 VQKIDT
+393 VQKKDT
-399 KEFQV
+399 NEFQV

-415 GKIPLNPLLDNP
+415 GKIPLNPLLGHP
-427 KKLEHHTQDIAT
+427 KQLEHRTQHIAI
-439 GATDN
+439 GATDD

-471 GKEFEWG
+471 GKQFEWG

-567 YFPVEELSS
+567 YFPVEEMSS
-576 VNTPSCLKA
+576 ENTLRCLKA

-596 AKEKRYYW
+596 AKEKEYYW

>member
-1 MRICILSFFFF
+1 MTFF

-30 EYRTINLYGNIR
+30 NYRTLNLYGNIR

-56 EDRAYFLKL
+56 EDSAYFLKL

-105 APDVYYTKKAF
+105 ATDVYYTKKAF
-116 YTDEQGKKITLSYPE
+116 YTDRGGKKVEISYPE

-147 YYQEINNRD
+147 YYEEINNND

-162 QWIETL
+162 QWIEAL
-168 SSTQKVTIINQKNW
+168 SSKQKVTTIGTIVW
-182 EGVSKDGKRVGGSK
+182 DGVDKDGKMVGGYDEFK
-196 EYKQERLM
+196 EQELM

-212 SYIRDFLSSIVPL
+212 SSLSYLLKTIVPL
-225 PEKPTQ
+225 PEELTQ
-231 EDWRKW
+231 EALRKW

-249 KHLPVHIE
+249 KHLPAHIE
-257 TFQEFIDSYRLYAL
+257 SFQKSVDSYRLYAL

-308 YSEKQPDA
+308 YSEEQPDA

-332 NSHFVWAKYVPK
+332 NSHFVWAKYIPK

-356 RAEVAPVANKSYR
+356 SADVAPEPNRSYR
-369 KASYQDIEY
+369 YVYYQDIEY
-378 EIVQAYTTAECMYSL
+378 EIVQCYTTAECMYFL
-393 VQKIDT
+393 VQKKDT
-399 KEFQV
+399 NEFQV

-415 GKIPLNPLLDNP
+415 GKIPLNPLLGHP
-427 KKLEHHTQDIAT
+427 KQLEHRTQHIAI
-439 GATDN
+439 GATDD

-471 GKEFEWG
+471 GKQFEWG

-567 YFPVEELSS
+567 YFPVEEMSS
-576 VNTPSCLKA
+576 ENTLRCLKA

-596 AKEKRYYW
+596 AKEKEYYW

>member
-1 MRICILSFFFF
+1 MIRYIILTFF
-12 FSCTALAQGSV
+12 FSCTALAQELM
-23 VTGEFKQ
+23 VTGEFKH
-30 EYRTINLYGNIR
+30 EYRTIDLYGNIR
-42 KALFVLEKGNVYLL
+42 KALFVLEKGNVYFL
-56 EDRAYFLKL
+56 ENSAYFLKL
-65 SPLDAK
+65 TPLDAK

-97 FEILPIPN
+97 FEIYPIPN
-105 APDVYYTKKAF
+105 VPDVYYTKKAF

-147 YYQEINNRD
+147 YYEEINNND

-162 QWIETL
+162 QWIEAL
-168 SSTQKVTIINQKNW
+168 SSKQEVTTIGTIVW
-182 EGVSKDGKRVGGSK
+182 HGVDKDGKKVGGYDEFK
-196 EYKQERLM
+196 EQELM

-212 SYIRDFLSSIVPL
+212 SSLSYFLSNIVPL
-225 PEKPTQ
+225 PENPTQ
-231 EDWRKW
+231 EAWRKW

-249 KHLPVHIE
+249 KHLPAHIE

-277 VYNLAQGTE
+277 VYSLHETPQ
-286 YYPVPELLVFDVQ
+286 YYSGQELLVFDTQ
-299 NDKVERGRI
+299 NDKVVHGRI
-308 YSEKQPDA
+308 YSKEQPDA
-316 TAFVT
+316 TGFET
-321 FYAQNDTLYTL
+321 FYVQRDTLYTL
-332 NSHFVWAKYVPK
+332 NSNFVWAKYVPK

-378 EIVQAYTTAECMYSL
+378 EIVQAYTTAKCMYFL
-393 VQKIDT
+393 VQKKDT
-399 KEFQV
+399 NEFQV

-463 KLLEKTLL
+463 KLLEKILL
-471 GKEFEWG
+471 GKKFEWG

-510 HSVSSPDDIYDTQ
+510 HSVSSPDDIYDNR

-537 YYDGFFSGLKMQRLD
+537 YYDGFLSGLKMQRLD
-552 KDTHALKGESSLLYQ
+552 KDTQALKGESILLYQ
-567 YFPVEELSS
+567 YFPVKAISSGNTLS
-576 VNTPSCLKA
+576 TLEA

-596 AKEKRYYW
+596 TKEDEYFW
-604 VKVK
+604 VKAQ

>member
-1 MRICILSFFFF
+1 MRICILSFFFI
-12 FSCTALAQGSV
+12 FSCTSLAQGSV

-30 EYRTINLYGNIR
+30 NYRTLNLYGNIR

-116 YTDEQGKKITLSYPE
+116 YTDEQGRKITLSYPE

-147 YYQEINNRD
+147 YYREINNRD

-162 QWIETL
+162 QWIEAL
-168 SSTQKVTIINQKNW
+168 SSKQEVTTIGIMHW
-182 EGVSKDGKRVGGSK
+182 DGVDKDGKMVGGSK
-196 EYKQERLM
+196 EYKEQELM

-212 SYIRDFLSSIVPL
+212 SSLSYFLKSIVPL
-225 PEKPTQ
+225 PKKPTQ

-237 WQRFQNYSFPLV
+237 WQQFQNYSFPLV
-249 KHLPVHIE
+249 KHLPAHIE
-257 TFQEFIDSYRLYAL
+257 TFQKSIDGYRLYAL

-277 VYNLAQGTE
+277 VYSLHERPE
-286 YYPVPELLVFDVQ
+286 YYSGQELLVFDVQ

-308 YSEKQPDA
+308 YSKEQPDA
-316 TAFVT
+316 TGFET
-321 FYAQNDTLYTL
+321 FYAQSDTLYTL

-356 RAEVAPVANKSYR
+356 SADVAPEPNRSYR
-369 KASYQDIEY
+369 KVYYQDIEY
-378 EIVQAYTTAECMYSL
+378 EIVQCYTTAECMYSL

-404 MTLDTKTGKIE
+404 MTLNTKTGKIE

-427 KKLEHHTQDIAT
+427 KQLEHRRQHIAT

-456 FLKCNAT
+456 FLRCNAT

-471 GKEFEWG
+471 GKQFEWG

-510 HSVSSPDDIYDTQ
+510 HSVSSPDDIYDTR

-552 KDTHALKGESSLLYQ
+552 KDTHALKGGSILLYQ
-567 YFPVEELSS
+567 YFPVEEMSSENSLS
-576 VNTPSCLKA
+576 TLKA
-585 FKINGQWHVFF
+585 FKINGQWHAFF
-596 AKEKRYYW
+596 VKGNEYFW
-604 VKVK
+604 VKAE

>member
-1 MRICILSFFFF
+1 MIRYIILTFF
-12 FSCTALAQGSV
+12 FSCTALAQELM
-23 VTGEFKQ
+23 VTGEFKH
-30 EYRTINLYGNIR
+30 EYRTIDLYDNIQR
-42 KALFVLEKGNVYLL
+42 VLFILEEGNVYLP

-65 SPLDAK
+65 RPADAK

-147 YYQEINNRD
+147 YYREINNND

-162 QWIETL
+162 QWIEAL
-168 SSTQKVTIINQKNW
+168 SSKQEVTTIEIMHW
-182 EGVSKDGKRVGGSK
+182 DGMDKDGKRVGGSK
-196 EYKQERLM
+196 EFKEQELM
-204 SELAQEKL
+204 SKLAQERL

-237 WQRFQNYSFPLV
+237 WQQFQNYSFPLV
-249 KHLPVHIE
+249 KHLPAHIE
-257 TFQEFIDSYRLYAL
+257 TFQKSIDGYRLYAL

-277 VYNLAQGTE
+277 VYILHERPE
-286 YYPVPELLVFDVQ
+286 YYSGQELLVFDVQ

-308 YSEKQPDA
+308 YSKEQPDA
-316 TAFVT
+316 TGFET
-321 FYAQNDTLYTL
+321 FYAQRDTLYTL
-332 NSHFVWAKYVPK
+332 NSNFVWAKYVPK

-356 RAEVAPVANKSYR
+356 SADVVPKLNKSYR
-369 KASYQDIEY
+369 KASYRDIKY
-378 EIVQAYTTAECMYSL
+378 HIVQTYTTAECMYML
-393 VQKIDT
+393 IQKEDT
-399 KEFQV
+399 NEYQV

-415 GKIPLNPLLDNP
+415 GKILLNPLLDNP
-427 KKLEHHTQDIAT
+427 KQLEYHSQDIAT

-471 GKEFEWG
+471 GKEFEWA
-478 TTYLSWGKKQ
+478 TTYLSWGSKQ

-500 FYSIASPSQK
+500 FYTIASPSQK
-510 HSVSSPDDIYDTQ
+510 HSVSSPDDIYDTR

-552 KDTHALKGESSLLYQ
+552 KDTHALKGKSSLLYQ

-576 VNTPSCLKA
+576 ENTPSCLKA

-596 AKEKRYYW
+596 TKENEYFW